1 MTAALT
7 ERVEKAW
14 RAVDK
19 GDYDDQ
25 IADLTQ
31 VAIREAA
38 AYFLPRA
45 WTVDELRALPI
56 GTLVA
61 DADGTNWMQTDHG
74 FQIPQPC
81 GQQHNLDGAG
91 VLAEYPPQH
100 ITHLPEGN

>member
-7 ERVEKAW
+7 DRIEKAW

-45 WTVDELRALPI
+45 WTPEELRALPI
-56 GTLVA
+56 GTHIA
-61 DADGTNWMQTDHG
+61 DADGDTWKQTEHG
-74 FQIPQPC
+74 FQRLPLT
-81 GQQHNLDGAG
+81 GHRTDGAG

-100 ITHLPEGN
+100 ITHLPKDTQ